1 MTVGTGQWKC
11 EVCDKII
18 NQVNIT
24 QHKESDSCIIT
35 FSYSTCKKDFRFTY
49 FMFSIN
55 STI

>member
-35 FSYSTCKKDFRFTY
+35 FSYRC
-49 FMFSIN
+49 
-55 STI
+55 TIDLHISCFP